1 MIRSKAGLAYNARA
15 LRFSRENNMVYIGKE
30 VGNMSM
36 LTIVLI
42 VLVIIS
48 IKKDIVKII
57 LTKIKSGKD

>member
-1 MIRSKAGLAYNARA
+1 MRGLFS
-15 LRFSRENNMVYIGKE
+15 FSRENNTVYIGKE

-57 LTKIKSGKD
+57 ITKIKSGKD